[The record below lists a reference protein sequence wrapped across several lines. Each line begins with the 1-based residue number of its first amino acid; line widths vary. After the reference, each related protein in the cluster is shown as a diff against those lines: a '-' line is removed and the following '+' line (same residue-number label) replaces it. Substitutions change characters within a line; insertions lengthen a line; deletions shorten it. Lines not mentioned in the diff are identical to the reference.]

1 MVMNNSADWTHGREL
16 AVCDATASVPHV
28 GAWAGNG
35 LGEDMIFLSSRDK
48 GQLKL
53 AKFHGEIHYFIY
65 FYGHF
70 Q

>member
-1 MVMNNSADWTHGREL
+1 MVMKTSADWTHGRGG
-16 AVCDATASVPHV
+16 PHV